1 MQAPVTKT
9 PLVIPSTRDVD
20 LDAMEI
26 SPLRRYL
33 VKAKT
38 LDANQLAKAKT
49 IDPMAFLRGMVN
61 SNRDNYEKKNPSR
74 KSSLKSD
81 EQECGHCRT
90 EPHNLHLKLSPV
102 LIQEGDYIKEFKLSS
117 LVKPVEET
125 KTKVTEAEVQVTEVS
140 KTSEPPKDS
149 KDTKETK
156 ETKEPSK
163 EIHKPQHPVSTQP
176 PEKPV
181 THYMGH
187 DHLGNIVEYPLKKP
201 APKSDEKKEKEAKEG
216 EKSTVQ
222 ASESSK
228 PTKPVVQVPIEE
240 KGKPTNLNSEDTE
253 IKSPSEL
260 RRSAGDKN

>member
-1 MQAPVTKT
+1 M
-9 PLVIPSTRDVD
+9 
-20 LDAMEI
+20 DAMEI

-61 SNRDNYEKKNPSR
+61 SNRDNYERTNPSR

-81 EQECGHCRT
+81 EQECHHCRT
-90 EPHNLHLKLSPV
+90 EPLNQHLKLNPV
-102 LIQEGDYIKEFKLSS
+102 PMEESEYIREFKLTS
-117 LVKPVEET
+117 LVKPVEAAET
-125 KTKVTEAEVQVTEVS
+125 KVNGSEVQATEGQVS
-140 KTSEPPKDS
+140 KAPEPPKEQ
-149 KDTKETK
+149 KEVLNK
-156 ETKEPSK
+156 S
-163 EIHKPQHPVSTQP
+163 HPVSTQP

-201 APKSDEKKEKEAKEG
+201 APKPDEKKEKEG
-216 EKSTVQ
+216 EKTVQ

-228 PTKPVVQVPIEE
+228 PTKPVVQVPSEE
-240 KGKPTNLNSEDTE
+240 KSKPANLNSEDTE

-260 RRSAGDKN
+260 RRCAGNKN